1 MAGALVRLVV
11 SPNDAAPFVTFLVD
25 GVTYQSGDEVILP
38 FGVHRL
44 RADSFSEEWV
54 FDSWNDGQSFD
65 EEWDVD
71 IQSDGEFYAEFSRV
85 ES

>member
-11 SPNDAAPFVTFLVD
+11 SPTDAAPYVTFLVD
-25 GVTYQSGDEVILP
+25 GTTFQSGDEVVLP

-44 RADSFSEEWV
+44 EARSDSDEWV

-65 EEWDVD
+65 EIWEVE
-71 IQSDGEFYAEFSRV
+71 ILSDGEFYAGFSRV
-85 ES
+85 